1 MTAAPLNIQSALSE
15 LLRRS
20 PDERMEG
27 IRAHPDLDWFIGAIA
42 DHLSSAGGT
51 ALEDLGVALDACT
64 TLHAAAG
71 MWASPSARVRM
82 IVAHA
87 HVLSY
92 ATRFDEA
99 LAVLDETRS
108 LRDALTDS
116 GDVARVHLGRVQPL
130 ARLGRFDEAI
140 EEASLAAEFFGL
152 ANDAVRQSR
161 AFSNLGVLQRMRE
174 RADLAL
180 PLFDRALH
188 TSEADPALCAQIE
201 SNRAEA
207 FMDLHRFDEASV
219 AFERALERL
228 DAIGLRRASVIVR
241 GNLADLHGRQG
252 RYASSLSHYETTIR
266 SLEADSASGDRA
278 RLEAE
283 RSEVLASV
291 GLLSD
296 AVEGF
301 ASATVVLDARGLAL
315 EAARP
320 ARHGR
325 RAHRAPQFQRRE
337 GSARRRR
344 VEVRARWRT
353 PGTRSGKTHAR
364 PHRVARTPA
373 RRRRR
378 VTPRRPARR
387 RAARRPDPSRA
398 GRRVARRGSRRP

>member
-1 MTAAPLNIQSALSE
+1 MTVAPLNIQSALSE
-15 LLRRS
+15 LLHRS

-27 IRAHPDLDWFIGAIA
+27 IRARPDLDWFIGAIA

-51 ALEDLGVALDACT
+51 ALENLGVALEACA

-71 MWASPSARVRM
+71 MWASPSARARM

-99 LAVLDETRS
+99 LAVLDEARS
-108 LRDALTDS
+108 LRDALADP

-140 EEASLAAEFFGL
+140 DEASLAAEFFGL
-152 ANDAVRQSR
+152 ANDSVRQSR

-174 RADLAL
+174 RPDLAL
-180 PLFDRALH
+180 PLFDRALRA
-188 TSEADPALCAQIE
+188 SDADQALGAQIE

-207 FMDLHRFDEASV
+207 LMDLHRFDEASD
-219 AFERALERL
+219 AFERALHRL

-252 RYASSLSHYETTIR
+252 RYASSLAHYEATIR

-301 ASATVVLDARGLAL
+301 ASATVVLDARGLAM
-315 EAARP
+315 EAAR
-320 ARHGR
+320 ARLGMGGALLGLHDLN
-325 RAHRAPQFQRRE
+325 
-337 GSARRRR
+337 
-344 VEVRARWRT
+344 
-353 PGTRSGKTHAR
+353 
-364 PHRVARTPA
+364 
-373 RRRRR
+373 
-378 VTPRRPARR
+378 
-387 RAARRPDPSRA
+387 AAREALEDAASRFD
-398 GRRVARRGSRRP
+398 RVGAH